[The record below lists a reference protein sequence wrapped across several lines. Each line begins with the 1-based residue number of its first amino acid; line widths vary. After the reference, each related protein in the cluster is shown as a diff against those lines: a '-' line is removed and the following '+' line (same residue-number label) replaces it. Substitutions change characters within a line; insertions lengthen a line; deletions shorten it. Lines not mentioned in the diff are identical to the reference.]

1 MRVLALLATIA
12 MLAPAAHADDHQ
24 QSARREFSLGQDAD
38 RAGRFEAAIGHYQRA
53 NDLLPHPFN
62 LYNIAV
68 DYERLGNLR
77 QAAEWYEQYLQAAP
91 TSADHDR
98 VVRTVADL
106 KSHESPL
113 SVRSIPDGAQITIDG
128 QPAGTT
134 PLATKLPGGV
144 HHVVVDLDGQHG
156 EKDVK
161 LGYGE
166 PADVAFALGGQ
177 AGTLTIGGAPLGAYV
192 AVDDITIG
200 IVPATTQISA
210 GTHRLRVSAAGYTPY
225 ENTTTVAANAET
237 HVDAQLVRAQP
248 AVAPQPTSDTTST
261 VAFIA
266 GAAAGAE
273 VNGGLLGFGMVG
285 TRILRYDLIFRV
297 GRANG
302 ALGYDFMVRWWLFD
316 SPITPFL
323 AGGYSYSNGG
333 YGYLVLAGVRWDVV
347 RSAHT
352 LVSIVADG
360 GVRDASVS
368 AMADTTATTVV
379 VDPIELGVEVTFK

>member
-1 MRVLALLATIA
+1 
-12 MLAPAAHADDHQ
+12 MLAPAARADDRQ
-24 QSARREFSLGQDAD
+24 ESARREFALGQDAD
-38 RAGRFEAAIGHYQRA
+38 RAGHFEAAIGHYQRA
-53 NDLLPHPFN
+53 NDVLPHPFN

-91 TSADHDR
+91 TSPDHDR

-113 SVRSIPDGAQITIDG
+113 SIRSIPDGGQVTIDG

-144 HHVVVDLDGQHG
+144 HHVAVDLDGQHG
-156 EKDVK
+156 DKDVE

-177 AGTLTIGGAPLGAYV
+177 AGTLSIGGAPLGAYV
-192 AVDDITIG
+192 AVDNITIG

-210 GTHRLRVSAAGYTPY
+210 GTHSLRVSAAGYTPY
-225 ENTTTVAANAET
+225 ETTTTVAANAET
-237 HVDAQLVRAQP
+237 HVDAQLVRTLP
-248 AVAPQPTSDTTST
+248 AVAVRQPVASDTSST

-266 GAAAGAE
+266 GAGGGGE
-273 VNGGLLGFGMVG
+273 LNGGGLVGFGMIG
-285 TRILRYDLIFRV
+285 TRILRYDLVFRV
-297 GRANG
+297 GRANTSL
-302 ALGYDFMVRWWLFD
+302 AYDFMVRWHLFD
-316 SPITPFL
+316 NPITPFL
-323 AGGYSYSNGG
+323 AAGYTYSNSG

-347 RSAHT
+347 RNAHT
-352 LVSIVADG
+352 LVSIMADG
-360 GVRDASVS
+360 GLRDAPVS
-368 AMADTTATTVV
+368 ATDNTTATTTV